1 MQPLRFLPRTVEKT
15 QLWVL
20 FCLLRQR
27 CHFLPQLSALKAG
40 LEQFGQ
46 KTSLIL
52 INVQVYLHYRRISL
66 SISIPRRNQVEAPPC
81 GIFPW
86 TWSCVGKGNQSDL
99 TGIEYFIVRQRGGEY
114 LPRRF
119 KKDLQLSLNMCAGSY
134 SEVLNCIIT
143 IETSTF
149 TNVCDSNIS
158 TECKTVKLFRVVRVW
173 ICKQGFVYHLIAIY
187 FLLIFM

>member
-1 MQPLRFLPRTVEKT
+1 MPLSS
-15 QLWVL
+15 
-20 FCLLRQR
+20 
-27 CHFLPQLSALKAG
+27 SALCTEGRAG
-40 LEQFGQ
+40 AVWAKDKSDSDKCASVSALAKNFPFHIHSQ
-46 KTSLIL
+46 KESSRGTSLWNL
-52 INVQVYLHYRRISL
+52 SL
-66 SISIPRRNQVEAPPC
+66 NM
-81 GIFPW
+81 IFP
-86 TWSCVGKGNQSDL
+86 CVGKGNQSDL

-119 KKDLQLSLNMCAGSY
+119 KKDLQLSLNMCACSY

-173 ICKQGFVYHLIAIY
+173 ICKQGFVYHLIAIH